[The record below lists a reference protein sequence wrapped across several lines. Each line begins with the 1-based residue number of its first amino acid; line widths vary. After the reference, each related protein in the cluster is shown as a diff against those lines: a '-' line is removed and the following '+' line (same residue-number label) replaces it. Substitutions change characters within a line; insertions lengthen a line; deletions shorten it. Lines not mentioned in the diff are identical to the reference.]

1 MCVPRSCKLAGV
13 SETAPE
19 PRVTRLPGPSRRE
32 PPPTTRQVYALAHA
46 LVEDAG
52 LPWPAT
58 RAEISAL
65 ISRLRDEA

>member
-1 MCVPRSCKLAGV
+1 MRARAPAKLLGMPD
-13 SETAPE
+13 TAPE
-19 PRVTRLPGPSRRE
+19 PRVTKLPGPSRRD

-65 ISRLRDEA
+65 ISRLRER

>member
-1 MCVPRSCKLAGV
+1 MRAPAPAKLFGMPD
-13 SETAPE
+13 TAPE
-19 PRVTRLPGPSRRE
+19 PRVTKLPGPSRRD

-65 ISRLRDEA
+65 ISRLRED

>member
-1 MCVPRSCKLAGV
+1 VRRRAKLVGMPD
-13 SETAPE
+13 TAPE
-19 PRVTRLPGPSRRE
+19 PRVTKLPGPSRRQ

-58 RAEISAL
+58 RGEISEL
-65 ISRLRDEA
+65 ISRLREK

>member
-1 MCVPRSCKLAGV
+1 MPD
-13 SETAPE
+13 TAPE
-19 PRVTRLPGPSRRE
+19 PRVTKLSGPSRRE
-32 PPPTTRQVYALAHA
+32 PPPTTRQISALAHA

-65 ISRLRDEA
+65 IARLRER

>member
-1 MCVPRSCKLAGV
+1 MPD
-13 SETAPE
+13 TTPE
-19 PRVTRLPGPSRRE
+19 PSVTKLPRPSRRD

-46 LVEDAG
+46 LIEDAG

-65 ISRLRDEA
+65 ISRLREK

>member
-1 MCVPRSCKLAGV
+1 MLLGMPD
-13 SETAPE
+13 TAPE
-19 PRVTRLPGPSRRE
+19 PRVTKLPGPSRRD

-65 ISRLRDEA
+65 ISRLREN

>member
-1 MCVPRSCKLAGV
+1 MSD
-13 SETAPE
+13 TAPE
-19 PRVTRLPGPSRRE
+19 TRVTKLPGPSRRE
-32 PPPTTRQVYALAHA
+32 PPPTTRQINALAHA

-65 ISRLRDEA
+65 ISRLREK

>member
-1 MCVPRSCKLAGV
+1 MPDTS
-13 SETAPE
+13 PE
-19 PRVTRLPGPSRRE
+19 PRVTKLPGPSRRD

-65 ISRLRDEA
+65 ISRLREQ

>member
-1 MCVPRSCKLAGV
+1 MPAKLLGMPD
-13 SETAPE
+13 TAPE
-19 PRVTRLPGPSRRE
+19 PRDTKLPGPSRRD

-65 ISRLRDEA
+65 ISRLRER

>member
-1 MCVPRSCKLAGV
+1 MRTPGKLLAMPDA
-13 SETAPE
+13 APE
-19 PRVTRLPGPSRRE
+19 PRVTKLPGPSRRE

-58 RAEISAL
+58 RAEISTL
-65 ISRLRDEA
+65 IARLRER